1 MFTWSDKIV
10 EPRLLNKDVIS
21 KLGKGMPNVRKKS
34 YAGDFNIHV
43 DNAEDTDAIKLID
56 LLESFGLQQHVTCPT
71 HKHAHALVLI
81 ITLGSGYLSTA
92 YLKKLET
99 ACKVWGI

>member
-1 MFTWSDKIV
+1 MASAGCNISHNAMCLSYYLLTIV
-10 EPRLLNKDVIS
+10 LYQEQFLIS
-21 KLGKGMPNVRKKS
+21 
-34 YAGDFNIHV
+34 GDFNIHV